1 VRVAS
6 LSVSRPRLM
15 TVCCCCH
22 IGGPAQLSDADLP
35 PAQFNL
41 AVTVL
46 TRKDMAEAVRV
57 GRVGFAGNGSTP
69 GEPVQAWVHA
79 GDPTGAL
86 PTAAGRQAHFD
97 YLIRFSF
104 LQAQSF
110 GGVVLGAKLNG
121 QLAGIA
127 IAYPPGRMIDPGSC
141 DELCM
146 FGHICCCKMSCA
158 TPPQDPKAL
167 HMSSFKP
174 RFAAF
179 ERAMKSEALA
189 AVWKP
194 LRKQYWKL
202 EILSV
207 DTPNVGVGTA
217 LVQAVHHL
225 ADKDGAPTY
234 VEFAGEQ
241 LLSFYTKQGFGEHD
255 ATCELKHG
263 DSTISMYA
271 RLRNG
276 AAAAGGSSAKVAPDT
291 MARS

>member
-1 VRVAS
+1 
-6 LSVSRPRLM
+6 M

-22 IGGPAQLSDADLP
+22 VGGPAQLTDADLP

-46 TRKDMAEAVRV
+46 THKDEAEAVRV
-57 GRVGFAGNGSTP
+57 GGVGFAGNGSAP
-69 GEPVQAWVHA
+69 GEPVQAWILG

-86 PTAAGRQAHFD
+86 PTAAGRQAHCD
-97 YLIRFSF
+97 YLIRSSF

-127 IAYPPGRMIDPGSC
+127 IAYPPGRMINPGSC

-146 FGHICCCKMSCA
+146 FGHICCCKMACA
-158 TPPQDPKAL
+158 TPPQDPKAV
-167 HMSSFKP
+167 HASSFKP
-174 RFAAF
+174 RYAAF

-194 LRKQYWKL
+194 LRKQYWKF
-202 EILSV
+202 EILAV
-207 DTPNVGVGTA
+207 DAPSRGQGVGTA

-241 LLSFYTKQGFGEHD
+241 LLAFYTKQGFGEHD
-255 ATCELKHG
+255 ATCDLEHG
-263 DSTISMYA
+263 GSTISMYA

-276 AAAAGGSSAKVAPDT
+276 AAAGGSSAKVAPDT

>member
-1 VRVAS
+1 
-6 LSVSRPRLM
+6 M

-22 IGGPAQLSDADLP
+22 IGGPAPLSDTDLP
-35 PAQFNL
+35 PAEFNL

-46 TRKDMAEAVRV
+46 TRKDEAEAVHV
-57 GRVGFAGNGSTP
+57 GSVGYAGSGLYKSAP
-69 GEPVQAWVHA
+69 GEPVQAWVLG

-110 GGVVLGAKLNG
+110 GGVVLGAKVNG

-127 IAYPPGRMIDPGSC
+127 IAYPPGKMIDPGSN

-146 FGHICCCKMSCA
+146 FGHICCCKMGCT

-167 HMSSFKP
+167 HTATAKP

-179 ERAMKSEALA
+179 EKAMKSEALA
-189 AVWKP
+189 AVWRP

-202 EILSV
+202 EILAV
-207 DTPNVGVGTA
+207 DASSRGQGVGAA

-241 LLSFYTKQGFGEHD
+241 LLAFYTKQGFGED
-255 ATCELKHG
+255 GATCELEHG
-263 DSTISMYA
+263 GSKISMHA

-276 AAAAGGSSAKVAPDT
+276 AAAAGGGGGSSSAKVAPDT